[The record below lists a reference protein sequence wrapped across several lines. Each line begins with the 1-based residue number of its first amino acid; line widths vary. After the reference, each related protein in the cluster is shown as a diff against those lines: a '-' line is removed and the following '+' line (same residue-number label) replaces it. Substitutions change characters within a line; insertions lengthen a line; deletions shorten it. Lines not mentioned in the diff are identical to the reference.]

1 MDKHFKWKMLFII
14 GVTAFCLW
22 KVYPPQEKIHLG
34 LDLKGGMQLLLKID
48 LSKLPKE
55 AQKDAS
61 ERAVEVIRNRIDEF
75 GVSEPIITRQGADE
89 VVVQLPG
96 ITDRQRAKDIIG
108 RKIGRAHV

>member
-61 ERAVEVIRNRIDEF
+61 ERAVEVIRKPNIQQYKSNMPNF
-75 GVSEPIITRQGADE
+75 YSAINNILQTISGVLA
-89 VVVQLPG
+89 LPHYQSRNAG
-96 ITDRQRAKDIIG
+96 MSQNF
-108 RKIGRAHV
+108 